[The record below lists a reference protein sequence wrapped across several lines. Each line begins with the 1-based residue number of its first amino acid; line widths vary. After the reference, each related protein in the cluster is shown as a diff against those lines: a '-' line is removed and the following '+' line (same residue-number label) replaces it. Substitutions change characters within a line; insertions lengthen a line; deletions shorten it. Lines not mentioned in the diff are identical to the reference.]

1 MNWRQYSS
9 NALMS
14 LRPSTLLLWLAISLG
29 GLVLVTGNIISGD
42 RTLSAQAQS
51 LELFVPIKTPSTPA
65 SLALARHLQ
74 QIGAKM
80 YGASWCP
87 HCHAQKERFGK
98 EATAEIL
105 GSTAQSIYVECSPQG
120 RSAPQATVC
129 QDAGI
134 GVYPTWLIGGEKYE
148 GNLSLQKLAELSEY
162 SGSQE
167 F

>member
-9 NALMS
+9 NTPIPPRLG
-14 LRPSTLLLWLAISLG
+14 PFLLGLTIGLG
-29 GLVLVTGNIISGD
+29 ALVLVTGNIVPGH
-42 RTLSAQAQS
+42 RHLPAWGQS

-74 QIGAKM
+74 QVGAKM
-80 YGASWCP
+80 YGAYWCP

-105 GSTAQSIYVECSPQG
+105 GSTAQPVYVECSPQG

-129 QDAGI
+129 QEAGI

-148 GNLSLQKLAELSEY
+148 GNLSLQKLAELSDY
-162 SGSQE
+162 SGSQD